1 MTMRRTMVGLALG
14 WTLAVS
20 AAVGSAQGLPQGK
33 APGRPQ
39 GQSEATPHGL
49 SKASPEAVGLAP
61 ERLARLTT
69 AMQAY
74 VDEGRLSG
82 TVTLV
87 ARNGK
92 VVYLEAAG
100 KRDVESNVPMTTD
113 TLFRIASMSKAVT
126 SVAVMMLIEEGRIH
140 LDDPV
145 SRFIP
150 AFTRTTVMVPPPPGT
165 AAAAIAATAGTAP
178 AARPITIRH
187 LLTHTAG
194 ISYGRGNPFESD
206 YQSAGAI
213 GWYFAD
219 KDEPIAATIDRLA
232 KLPMDAQPGEKY
244 VYGFNTDILG
254 VVVEKVSGLSLDE
267 FFRSRIFQPLKM
279 TQTAFYVEPTAKDR
293 LATVY
298 AIAKAGGRLE
308 RAPEPLMGQGNYVV
322 GPRKSYSGGAGLV
335 STASDYVRLLQML
348 LNGGALD
355 GARLLSPK
363 TVELMTSNHVGTLYS
378 NGTLGFGLG
387 FEVTEHVGRSGR
399 PGSVGEFGWGGA
411 YHTKYWV
418 DPVEKLVVVFMTQ
431 LLPATGSDA
440 HMTLRQLVY
449 ASIVDAPDARV
460 ALRPAS

>member
-1 MTMRRTMVGLALG
+1 MRTSVVVLAA
-14 WTLAVS
+14 WLA
-20 AAVGSAQGLPQGK
+20 AAGTAPGQGLPA
-33 APGRPQ
+33 AP
-39 GQSEATPHGL
+39 
-49 SKASPEAVGLAP
+49 PETVGMAP
-61 ERLARLTT
+61 DRLARVTT
-69 AMQAY
+69 AMQGL
-74 VDEGRLSG
+74 VDEGKLAG

-92 VVYLEAAG
+92 VVYHEAAG
-100 KRDVESNVPMTTD
+100 RRDLDSGTPMTTD

-126 SVAVMMLIEEGRIH
+126 SVAIMMLVEEGRIH

-150 AFTRTTVMVPPPPGT
+150 AFARTTVVVPPPVGT
-165 AAAAIAATAGTAP
+165 AASALATSAGTAP

-194 ISYGRGNPFESD
+194 ISYGNGNPFEAD
-206 YQSAGAI
+206 YRAANVI

-219 KDEPIAATIDRLA
+219 KDEPIGAAIDRLA

-254 VVVEKVSGLSLDE
+254 VVVEKVSGQPLDE
-267 FFRSRIFQPLKM
+267 FFRARIFTPLKM
-279 TQTAFYVEPTAKDR
+279 ASTSFYVDPGNATR

-298 AIAKAGGRLE
+298 SRAKVGGPLE
-308 RAPEPLMGQGNYVV
+308 RAPEPGMGQGHYVN
-322 GPRKSYSGGAGLV
+322 GPRKAFAGGAGLV
-335 STASDYVRLLQML
+335 STASDYARFLQML

-363 TVELMTSNHVGTLYS
+363 TVELMTSNHVGTLYA
-378 NGTLGFGLG
+378 NGALGFGLG

-399 PGSVGEFGWGGA
+399 PGSVGEYGWGGA
-411 YHTKYWV
+411 YHTKFWV
-418 DPVEKLVVVFMTQ
+418 DPAEKLVVVFMTQ
-431 LLPATGSDA
+431 LLPAAGSDA
-440 HMTLRQLVY
+440 HATLRQLVY
-449 ASIVDAPDARV
+449 ASVVDAPTANVART

>member
-1 MTMRRTMVGLALG
+1 MVRKGVLSFGLWVAVAGLAG
-14 WTLAVS
+14 
-20 AAVGSAQGLPQGK
+20 AQGLPAG
-33 APGRPQ
+33 
-39 GQSEATPHGL
+39 
-49 SKASPEAVGLAP
+49 AP
-61 ERLARLTT
+61 EQSGMAADRLARITG
-69 AMQAY
+69 AMQGL
-74 VDEGRLSG
+74 VDQGRVAG

-92 VVYLEAAG
+92 VVYHEAAG
-100 KRDVESNVPMTTD
+100 RRDVEKNVPMTTD

-126 SVAVMMLIEEGRIH
+126 SVAVMMLVEEGKVH

-150 AFTRTTVMVPPPPGT
+150 SFAKTTVVVPPT
-165 AAAAIAATAGTAP
+165 AGALTAGNAGTAP

-194 ISYGRGNPFESD
+194 ISYGNGNPFEAD
-206 YQSAGAI
+206 YRAASVI

-219 KDEPIAATIDRLA
+219 KDEPIGATIDRLA
-232 KLPMDAQPGEKY
+232 KLPMDSQPGDKY

-254 VVVEKVSGLSLDE
+254 VVVEKASGLSLAD
-267 FFRSRIFQPLKM
+267 FMRTRIFEPLKM
-279 TQTAFYVEPTAKDR
+279 ANTQFYVDPAKADR

-298 AIAKAGGRLE
+298 SMPKAGGSLE
-308 RAPEPLMGQGNYVV
+308 RAPEPGMGQGHYVN

-335 STASDYVRLLQML
+335 STAIDYARFLQML

-363 TVELMTSNHVGTLYS
+363 TVELMTSNHAGTLYS
-378 NGTLGFGLG
+378 NGNFGFGLG
-387 FEVTEHVGRSGR
+387 FEITEHVGRSGR
-399 PGSVGEFGWGGA
+399 PGSVGEYGWGGA
-411 YHTKYWV
+411 YHTKFWV
-418 DPVEKLVVVFMTQ
+418 DPVEKMVVVFMTQ
-431 LLPATGSDA
+431 LLPAAGSDA

-449 ASIVDAPDARV
+449 GAIVDAPNATVAKV